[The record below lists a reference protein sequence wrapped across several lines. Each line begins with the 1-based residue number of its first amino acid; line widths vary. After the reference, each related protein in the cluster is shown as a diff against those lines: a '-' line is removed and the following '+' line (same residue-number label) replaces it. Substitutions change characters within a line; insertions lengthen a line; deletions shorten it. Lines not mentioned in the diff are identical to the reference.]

1 MTNRREGVPWWGPVV
16 AGTVSALAGIAVI
29 VWPDITLLAL
39 ALIAGINLMLLS
51 GLLIGQ
57 TIGSDDEGDHTLRIV
72 VGIVGVVAGLIVI
85 RRPGETLLVL
95 ILAVGIWL
103 VLTGILELLR
113 GVLVA
118 GNHRLLRFLGGV
130 VDIVIGILVLSLPKL
145 SLGTVAV
152 LIGISFIIRGLSL
165 AVTGFRQR
173 GGSVAPMPA

>member
-1 MTNRREGVPWWGPVV
+1 MPWWGPVV

-57 TIGSDDEGDHTLRIV
+57 AIGSHDEGDHTLRIV
-72 VGIVGVVAGLIVI
+72 VGIVGVIAGLIVI
-85 RRPGETLLVL
+85 RRPGETLLV
-95 ILAVGIWL
+95 IVLAVGIWL

-113 GVLVA
+113 GILVA
-118 GNHRLLRFLGGV
+118 GHRMLRLLAGV
-130 VDIVIGILVLSLPKL
+130 VDIVLGILVLSLPKL

-152 LIGISFIIRGLSL
+152 LIGISFVIRGLSL
-165 AVTGFRQR
+165 VVTGFRER
-173 GGSVAPMPA
+173 GGSVAPVPA